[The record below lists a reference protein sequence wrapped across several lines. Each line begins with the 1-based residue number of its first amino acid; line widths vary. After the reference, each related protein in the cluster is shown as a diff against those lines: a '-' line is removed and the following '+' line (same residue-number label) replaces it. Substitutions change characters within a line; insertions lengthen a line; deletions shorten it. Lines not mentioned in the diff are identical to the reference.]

1 MRNIE
6 IRLRKLEAKL
16 NPPEKPVVIGLAVV
30 ANALPRERK
39 KNLAPGERV
48 VIDWYRNVNGVS
60 WGRER
65 ISTDPADEGRHCRRG
80 GCLFDVIQELHQACS
95 YRVQAG
101 SCSTCGG
108 TPVAECSPQESDAV
122 PEDRLS
128 SQELDP

>member
-39 KNLAPGERV
+39 KNLAPGARV

-80 GCLFDVIQELHQACS
+80 GLPLRRDSRAAPGLLLPCASRFVFHLWGHS
-95 YRVQAG
+95 
-101 SCSTCGG
+101 GG
-108 TPVAECSPQESDAV
+108 RMLAA
-122 PEDRLS
+122 RI
-128 SQELDP
+128 